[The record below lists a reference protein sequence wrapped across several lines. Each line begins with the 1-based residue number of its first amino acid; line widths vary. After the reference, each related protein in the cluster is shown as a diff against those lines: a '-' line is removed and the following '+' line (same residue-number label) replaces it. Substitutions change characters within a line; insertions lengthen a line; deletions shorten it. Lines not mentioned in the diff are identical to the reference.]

1 MKWLT
6 RESQRDTLTKTS
18 KLFNYTYR
26 YLVDIFS
33 SIKFSRSLQVSFLMN
48 ILNCRT
54 AVHSQISITQHLF
67 FNSIDKRR
75 NEVLERRQKIKERAE
90 DRHNALL
97 AAQGFQEFKRDA
109 DEVSSFSHNLNYN
122 SVNLLYIK
130 VGLQYLKYNPKVE
143 ICELVKMKH
152 TCIAVLT

>member
-6 RESQRDTLTKTS
+6 REWQRDTLTKTS
-18 KLFNYTYR
+18 KLFNYTYS
-26 YLVDIFS
+26 VDIFS

-48 ILNCRT
+48 IL
-54 AVHSQISITQHLF
+54 I

-130 VGLQYLKYNPKVE
+130 VGLQYL
-143 ICELVKMKH
+143 
-152 TCIAVLT
+152 